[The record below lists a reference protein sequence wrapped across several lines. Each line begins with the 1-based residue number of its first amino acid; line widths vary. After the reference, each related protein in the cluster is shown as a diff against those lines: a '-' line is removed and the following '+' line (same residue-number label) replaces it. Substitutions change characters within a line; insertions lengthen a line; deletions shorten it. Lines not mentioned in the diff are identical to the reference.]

1 MTSRFCPSQKI
12 NASKTRGSGEALAA
26 GAGAAVRMALA
37 EHLQAVGFWHVPK
50 IPLPSEEMPKCFN
63 ESGPKTFQENPTKA

>member
-12 NASKTRGSGEALAA
+12 NALKTRGSSEVLAA
-26 GAGAAVRMALA
+26 GAAVAVRVPLA

-50 IPLPSEEMPKCFN
+50 IPLSSEEMPKCFN
-63 ESGPKTFQENPTKA
+63 ESGPKTFRENPTKA